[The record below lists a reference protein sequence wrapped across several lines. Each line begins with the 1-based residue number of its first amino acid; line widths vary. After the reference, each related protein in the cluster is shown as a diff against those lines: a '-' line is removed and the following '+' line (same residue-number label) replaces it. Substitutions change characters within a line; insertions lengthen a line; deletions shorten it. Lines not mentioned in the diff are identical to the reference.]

1 MYKTDK
7 MIKNKVCASSVNLQ
21 PRIKYH
27 RKIPKNSKVFIK
39 NNSHEKYKLDNTSN
53 EFRTIMRQMYSE
65 INKDPAIKEDNDN
78 IYNYISPKRNIGYS
92 INLIKERNVE
102 KKRLFP
108 SHSTNHFNYEK
119 PIDRLSIKRIKL
131 YENEDLYSPNHD
143 YNNQLM
149 DRFTQISIIRPN
161 KNDVCLEQ
169 SSDVEVPNEDYVYF
183 YEPNRDLKLEMGN
196 SNKGDIEN
204 TFMDNKLIF
213 KNEINFSVDGIDKK
227 KDDLKY
233 NEWIQNEEKYNNL
246 LIKYNALLKELDEL
260 KNKNIASS
268 DSRIEEKIIQHLDD
282 VIIVQTFNNTKEIIK
297 KRKRPKIRKV
307 KSKRVNSLTPNK
319 TNYSSSEETKTRD
332 NSTNAI
338 CSSNKKNEQNKNK
351 KVIPNIMII
360 SKENEFNLAGSTKII
375 TNNNSISNKPKKKI
389 KKIIKKNSKKDNKK
403 ENKDKQNNDKEN
415 NNKDNNKENN
425 KMDNKNDNDKDNEKF
440 TNYKESSNNWN
451 QLNKI
456 LNNVSFNYIGNSNK
470 SKIKNESTGKKDNKV
485 SKDKKDSKDNNKKL
499 KNKGDKKPKKRVLRS
514 KVKNDNKTRGTSINS
529 INSTHKKIRKID
541 LPVIDI
547 KNETTLYDI
556 KKNYIR
562 VKSEKKSVDCKFAK
576 NDNSNIKKNLNNTE
590 YVRFCSES
598 LSIGKNEKPAKKEGI
613 IVKNINLNVINI
625 KEDKNEVNNS
635 KNKEI
640 KDDKSVELNS
650 ENRDLSY
657 YSNEIKEN
665 SIYLSEDEK
674 NIIKRDE
681 IDNYNKKKNNEISY
695 NKNNKKGRK
704 YAFKIKIIK
713 YSNKKKKK
721 NKYID
726 ILIKNLVDKLLTK
739 RAFKKWVKLTKE
751 KNIAN

>member
-7 MIKNKVCASSVNLQ
+7 MIKNKICASSVNLK

-108 SHSTNHFNYEK
+108 SHSSNLFNCEK

-131 YENEDLYSPNHD
+131 YENEDLYSPYHD

-161 KNDVCLEQ
+161 KNDVNLEQ

-183 YEPNRDLKLEMGN
+183 YEPNKDLKLEKGN
-196 SNKGDIEN
+196 SSKGELEN
-204 TFMDNKLIF
+204 NFNDYKLIF
-213 KNEINFSVDGIDKK
+213 KNEISFSVVGIDKK
-227 KDDLKY
+227 KDELKY
-233 NEWIQNEEKYNNL
+233 NEWVQNEEKYNNL
-246 LIKYNALLKELDEL
+246 LIKYNELIKELDEL
-260 KNKNIASS
+260 KSKNIFSS

-282 VIIVQTFNNTKEIIK
+282 VIIVQTFNNTKGRIK
-297 KRKRPKIRKV
+297 KRKRQKIKKV
-307 KSKRVNSLTPNK
+307 KNKRINSLTPNK

-332 NSTNAI
+332 NSINAI
-338 CSSNKKNEQNKNK
+338 YSSNKQNELNKNK
-351 KVIPNIMII
+351 KVIPKIMII
-360 SKENEFNLAGSTKII
+360 SKENEFNLTASSTQLI

-389 KKIIKKNSKKDNKK
+389 KKIIKKNSKKDIKK
-403 ENKDKQNNDKEN
+403 EKKNEENIDKESN
-415 NNKDNNKENN
+415 IKDNNKED
-425 KMDNKNDNDKDNEKF
+425 KETDNKNETNKDNEKF
-440 TNYKESSNNWN
+440 TNYGDNPNNWN
-451 QLNKI
+451 KLNKI
-456 LNNVSFNYIGNSNK
+456 LNNISINYIGNSNK
-470 SKIKNESTGKKDNKV
+470 SKIENESKDNLDNKISKDNK
-485 SKDKKDSKDNNKKL
+485 KKL
-499 KNKGDKKPKKRVLRS
+499 KNKDDKKPKKRVLKPKAR
-514 KVKNDNKTRGTSINS
+514 NIKTRGISIN
-529 INSTHKKIRKID
+529 NTHKKIRKID
-541 LPVIDI
+541 LPSIDI
-547 KNETTLYDI
+547 KNEITLYDI

-562 VKSEKKSVDCKFAK
+562 FKSESKTIDCKFSK
-576 NDNSNIKKNLNNTE
+576 NDDDNIKKNLNNTE
-590 YVRFCSES
+590 YIRFHNES
-598 LSIGKNEKPAKKEGI
+598 LSIGKNAKSAKKEGI

-625 KEDKNEVNNS
+625 KEKKNEVKNS

-640 KDDKSVELNS
+640 KDEQVLELNS
-650 ENRDLSY
+650 ENRELSF

-665 SIYLSEDEK
+665 SVYLSEDEK
-674 NIIKRDE
+674 NMIRRDE

-695 NKNNKKGRK
+695 IKDNKKGKK
-704 YAFKIKIIK
+704 YPVKTKIIK
-713 YSNKKKKK
+713 YSNKNKKDK
-721 NKYID
+721 KYID
-726 ILIKNLVDKLLTK
+726 ILIKNLVDRLLTK
-739 RAFKKWVKLTKE
+739 RKFKKWVKLTKN
-751 KNIAN
+751 KIIAD

>member
-7 MIKNKVCASSVNLQ
+7 MIKNKICASSVNLK

-108 SHSTNHFNYEK
+108 SHSSNLFNCEK

-131 YENEDLYSPNHD
+131 YENEDLYSPYHD

-161 KNDVCLEQ
+161 KNDVNLEQ

-183 YEPNRDLKLEMGN
+183 YEPNKDLKLEKGN
-196 SNKGDIEN
+196 SSKGELEN
-204 TFMDNKLIF
+204 NFNDYKLIF
-213 KNEINFSVDGIDKK
+213 KNEISFSVVGIDKK
-227 KDDLKY
+227 KDELKY
-233 NEWIQNEEKYNNL
+233 NEWVQNEEKYNNL
-246 LIKYNALLKELDEL
+246 LIKYNELIKELDEL
-260 KNKNIASS
+260 KGKNIFSS

-282 VIIVQTFNNTKEIIK
+282 VIIVQTFNNTKGRIK
-297 KRKRPKIRKV
+297 KRKRQKIKKV
-307 KSKRVNSLTPNK
+307 KNKRVNSLTPNK

-332 NSTNAI
+332 NSINAI
-338 CSSNKKNEQNKNK
+338 YSSNKQNELNKNK
-351 KVIPNIMII
+351 KIIPKIMII
-360 SKENEFNLAGSTKII
+360 SKENEFNLTASSTQLI

-389 KKIIKKNSKKDNKK
+389 KKIIKKNSKKDIKK
-403 ENKDKQNNDKEN
+403 EKKNEENIDKESN
-415 NNKDNNKENN
+415 IKDNNKED
-425 KMDNKNDNDKDNEKF
+425 KEKDNKNDNNKDNEKF
-440 TNYKESSNNWN
+440 TNYGDNPNNWN
-451 QLNKI
+451 KLNKI
-456 LNNVSFNYIGNSNK
+456 LNNISINYIGNSNK
-470 SKIKNESTGKKDNKV
+470 SKIENESKDNLDNKISKDNK
-485 SKDKKDSKDNNKKL
+485 KKL
-499 KNKGDKKPKKRVLRS
+499 KNKDDKKPKKRVLKPKAR
-514 KVKNDNKTRGTSINS
+514 NIKTRGISIN
-529 INSTHKKIRKID
+529 NTHKKIRKID
-541 LPVIDI
+541 LPSIDI
-547 KNETTLYDI
+547 KNEITLYDI

-562 VKSEKKSVDCKFAK
+562 FKSESKTIDCKISK
-576 NDNSNIKKNLNNTE
+576 NDDDNIKKNLNNTE
-590 YVRFCSES
+590 YIRFHNES
-598 LSIGKNEKPAKKEGI
+598 LSIGKNAKSAKKEGI

-625 KEDKNEVNNS
+625 KEKKNEVKNS

-640 KDDKSVELNS
+640 KDEQILELNS
-650 ENRDLSY
+650 ENRELSF

-665 SIYLSEDEK
+665 SVYLSEDEK
-674 NIIKRDE
+674 NMIRRDE

-695 NKNNKKGRK
+695 IKDNKKGKK
-704 YAFKIKIIK
+704 YPVKTKIIK
-713 YSNKKKKK
+713 YSNKNKKD

-726 ILIKNLVDKLLTK
+726 ILIKNLVDRLLTK
-739 RAFKKWVKLTKE
+739 RKFKKWVKLTKN
-751 KNIAN
+751 KIIAD